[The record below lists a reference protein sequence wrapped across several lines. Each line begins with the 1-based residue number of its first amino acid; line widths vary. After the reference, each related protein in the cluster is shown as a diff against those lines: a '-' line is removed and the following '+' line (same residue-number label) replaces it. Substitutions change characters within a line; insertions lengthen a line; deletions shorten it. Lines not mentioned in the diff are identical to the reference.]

1 MNVAIVVAIVALVST
16 IVGAAIGAWTTYLLA
31 VRRERAE
38 KEKDD
43 RDHAVE
49 VKRAARSIDAEL
61 LWVRAAADRWVKE
74 KTWASKA
81 VPLFSLSNEARQKY
95 LDTIAPDFSDEAWTF
110 VTNALQAAETIR
122 VINGMSWDRT
132 AAIPDDIAETFVP
145 LLTSID
151 KGRVGLAPYQLDF
164 PLGRSVNRH

>member
-16 IVGAAIGAWTTYLLA
+16 ILGAAIGAWTTYVLA
-31 VRRERAE
+31 KRRERADRE
-38 KEKDD
+38 KED

-49 VKRAARSIDAEL
+49 VKRAARCLDSEL
-61 LWVRAAADRWVKE
+61 LWVRATADRWVKE
-74 KTWASKA
+74 RTWASKA

-95 LDTIAPDFSDEAWTF
+95 LDTIAPDLSDEAWTS
-110 VTNALQAAETIR
+110 VINALQAAETIR
-122 VINGMSWDRT
+122 VINGMPWDRA
-132 AAIPDDIAETFVP
+132 AAIPDDMTETFVP

-164 PLGRSVNRH
+164 PLGR